1 MSDANLRSN
10 LTINLYNY
18 KRYNEAA
25 FYASMYIMDH
35 YIEDAKERQ
44 ETMWLKTVEIFND
57 PNFKIDENGSGYF
70 EKENTNG

>member
-1 MSDANLRSN
+1 MSDADLRSII
-10 LTINLYNY
+10 TINLYNY

-25 FYASMYIMDH
+25 FQASVYIMDN
-35 YIEDAKERQ
+35 YIKDGKERQ

-70 EKENTNG
+70 EKEI

>member
-1 MSDANLRSN
+1 MSNANLRSTI
-10 LTINLYNY
+10 TINLYNY

-25 FYASMYIMDH
+25 FQVSVYIMDN
-35 YIEDAKERQ
+35 YIKDAKERQ

-70 EKENTNG
+70 EKEI